1 MAAFSRSARMRNSCV
16 HLLQCCN
23 PEPVRCINRNSTAM
37 PSATIPASTSAP
49 CCVRAP
55 RSTMSEVARQW
66 TTARLIERP
75 ACAFRK
81 PSCRRACTRR
91 ALLQSTAGPRQDRV
105 DDGRRIALRIHMV
118 QSIVMRLAALALLLT
133 LVAPSVARIA
143 CEWDCIE
150 QRAAAHAASCHEEE
164 SGDGDSL
171 TAASM
176 TTCHDDRAFV
186 VARGASLAANSAAL
200 VDGSTP
206 LSSPMALLPR
216 RPQ

>member
-1 MAAFSRSARMRNSCV
+1 
-16 HLLQCCN
+16 
-23 PEPVRCINRNSTAM
+23 
-37 PSATIPASTSAP
+37 
-49 CCVRAP
+49 
-55 RSTMSEVARQW
+55 
-66 TTARLIERP
+66 
-75 ACAFRK
+75 
-81 PSCRRACTRR
+81 
-91 ALLQSTAGPRQDRV
+91 
-105 DDGRRIALRIHMV
+105 MV

-200 VDGSTP
+200 VDVSTP
-206 LSSPMALLPR
+206 LSSPIALSSAPIAPR
-216 RPQ
+216 NAAPPPGARLALVQLRI